1 MSYKSIEKIVK
12 GNNRFVIINEET
24 NEIVDDADGFG
35 YKSLSS
41 CNKVLWYKFK
51 KGKEKIEE
59 KKLEIKTFYNEHPEI
74 RKFIL
79 DTYNKEGLFYSNDV
93 LLYLIG
99 LVEKEFGIILP
110 IDYLKYF

>member
-1 MSYKSIEKIVK
+1 MTQQQ
-12 GNNRFVIINEET
+12 NEQ
-24 NEIVDDADGFG
+24 
-35 YKSLSS
+35 
-41 CNKVLWYKFK
+41 
-51 KGKEKIEE
+51 KEKIEE
-59 KKLEIKTFYNEHPEI
+59 RKLEIAIFYEEYPEV

-110 IDYLKYF
+110 IDYLKHI